1 MIACRRGFVK
11 YEQCELNLVVW
22 IVIEQWFAVKHS
34 MLPARMMMLRQKL
47 GHLAS
52 SVDWFGS

>member
-1 MIACRRGFVK
+1 MK

-34 MLPARMMMLRQKL
+34 MLPARMMMLRLKL
-47 GHLAS
+47 GHLALS
-52 SVDWFGS
+52 GDWFGS